1 MSMRIM
7 EFSTFYKI
15 ENVREAMRPT
25 LKLMDSLT
33 SYDLKGDKIPLGY
46 LSDGNNIRVGKG
58 YGLKKLQE
66 LYGNIPVVKKDDL
79 YMTYRKDHVKH
90 LRIAKKPFDY
100 QEVIFNKCIEHF
112 KTETQFIINLPTG
125 KGKTMTALFIAQQ
138 LDVPMLVIIKDKN
151 LKRQWFDKLH
161 HECGIKYDD
170 ICEITGF
177 GSVNYLESI
186 KTPAPV
192 YVMTH
197 SSIRSI
203 VGSLGWQKFN
213 MLLYQMGIGLK
224 VIDEFDMEFRN
235 IIEVDLNTSIRYN
248 LYLTATTYKSSK
260 SEDVVYQNT
269 FRNTVMCG
277 KEFFVN
283 EVGAR
288 IVDIVSFKSSPSS
301 KERYLAYDFKGN
313 FTPYRYNDYLF
324 TNKRETLIKILKPY
338 IKDFLDNYDK
348 EDLMTLHVE
357 KKESCKIMQDIL
369 VYDFKIDISDTGILN
384 SDTEDSIRHHVMKK
398 KFIISTAKSCGRGL
412 DIPNL
417 VYLIN
422 LETFASTS
430 TFEQQIGRIGR
441 VGGKPGKYVMF
452 IDRSYL
458 PIIMFNK
465 GKLSLLEKSN
475 IASEINYKYHNI
487 QFDKYVNCVEDI
499 DIKHD
504 DD

>member
-1 MSMRIM
+1 MIRLV
-7 EFSTFYKI
+7 EFATFYKI
-15 ENVREAMRPT
+15 ENYRENMRAS
-25 LKLMDSLT
+25 LKIMDMLT

-46 LSDGNNIRVGKG
+46 LNDGNNLRIGKG
-58 YGLKKLQE
+58 FDLKIIQECFGRIEHVKKKE
-66 LYGNIPVVKKDDL
+66 LY
-79 YMTYRKDHVKH
+79 MEYRKDHIKH
-90 LRIAKKPFDY
+90 LNITLNPFDY
-100 QEVIFNKCIEHF
+100 QADIIKKVLSEF
-112 KTETQFIINLPTG
+112 KDNTQFTINLPTG
-125 KGKTMTALFIAQQ
+125 KGKTMTALMIAKA
-138 LDVPMLVIIKDKN
+138 LDVPVLIIIKDKN
-151 LKRQWFDKLH
+151 LKKQWFDKLH
-161 HECGIKYDD
+161 KDCKIRYDD

-177 GSVNYLESI
+177 SSVSYLESI
-186 KTPAPV
+186 QVPASV

-197 SSIRSI
+197 ASIRSI
-203 VGSLGWQKFN
+203 VGSLGYQKFN
-213 MLLYQMGIGLK
+213 LLLHRMGIGLK

-235 IIEVDLNTSIRYN
+235 IIELDLNTSIRYN

-269 FRNTVMCG
+269 FKNVPRAG
-277 KEFFVN
+277 KEFFVD
-283 EVGAR
+283 EIGAR
-288 IVDIVSFKSSPSS
+288 IVDIVSFKSSPNT
-301 KERYLAYDFKGN
+301 KERYLCYDFKGN
-313 FTPYRYNDYLF
+313 FTPFRYNDYLF
-324 TNKRETLIKILKPY
+324 NTKRETLIKVLKPF
-338 IKDFLDNYDK
+338 IEEFLTKYDA
-348 EDLMTLHVE
+348 EDLMSIHVE

-369 VYDFKIDISDTGILN
+369 VYDFKINISDTGILN
-384 SDTEDSIRHHVMKK
+384 SDTDDRIRPAVMKK

-465 GKLSLLEKSN
+465 GKIKMLEDSN
-475 IASEINYKYHNI
+475 IASEVNNKYHNI
-487 QFDKYVNCVEDI
+487 QFDRYVSDVDGI
-499 DIKHD
+499 DIKSD